1 MKRKQTIPDVNQ
13 IRSEQDALDQSIA
26 LNRIV
31 MSLLKSQ
38 KESNK
43 RLFIALIISL
53 LMNVVIVAGFLYYES
68 TWEHT
73 VTTTETITTTQEVEG
88 DSAQINNVQGNQYKD
103 NSVHN
108 EGGLD

>member
-1 MKRKQTIPDVNQ
+1 MDNKIPDVTQ
-13 IRSEQDALDQSIA
+13 ICSEEDALDQSIA

-43 RLFIALIISL
+43 RLFIALILSIII
-53 LMNVVIVAGFLYYES
+53 NAVILAGFLYYES
-68 TWEHT
+68 TWERT

-88 DSAQINNVQGNQYKD
+88 DNAEINNVEGNQYKD

-108 EGGLD
+108 QGGVE

>member
-1 MKRKQTIPDVNQ
+1 MEKKIPDVNQ
-13 IRSEQDALDQSIA
+13 IRSEGDALDQSIA

-38 KESNK
+38 KEANK
-43 RLFIALIISL
+43 RLFIALILSL
-53 LMNVVIVAGFLYYES
+53 LMNAVILAGFLYYES
-68 TWEHT
+68 MWEHT

-88 DSAQINNVQGNQYKD
+88 DSAEINNVQGNQYKD